1 LLPTRGALGP
11 GFGPGAPG
19 LGPAGADSVSAA
31 DGACCAGA
39 GVAAAGAA
47 DSTGAAGAAGAG
59 AAGAGVVGAGTGA
72 AGVSGFTAAG
82 AAGVGRAAG
91 LGPGRGPPGLAPV
104 LGLGALAVVLPFS
117 DGESDF
123 SDGNDSRR
131 RRATGASTVDEADL
145 TNSPC
150 SLSRASS
157 SLLVTPSSFANSCTR
172 ALPATA
178 LLTERPSEA
187 LVPARPRVNS
197 DGRSSSVLHGVLI
210 SAVACS
216 SRRVELC
223 ALRRRRLRKC
233 RSHQVL
239 VVLCRRLGA
248 APRCGDN
255 SDRGATMRLDRG
267 VGARHPGR

>member
-1 LLPTRGALGP
+1 MGA
-11 GFGPGAPG
+11 
-19 LGPAGADSVSAA
+19 AGADAVASA
-31 DGACCAGA
+31 D
-39 GVAAAGAA
+39 AAGAC
-47 DSTGAAGAAGAG
+47 STGAAGAAGRGVG
-59 AAGAGVVGAGTGA
+59 AAGAGVGAAAGAEGA
-72 AGVSGFTAAG
+72 AGATSAGDCAAG
-82 AAGVGRAAG
+82 ACAAGACAAGASGSAGRDAG
-91 LGPGRGPPGLAPV
+91 LGPGRGPLGFAAPGFAAESDARSAAARP
-104 LGLGALAVVLPFS
+104 LGAAAPDAGASAFA
-117 DGESDF
+117 DGK
-123 SDGNDSRR
+123 DSRS
-131 RRATGASTVDEADL
+131 RRATGASTVDDADL

-233 RSHQVL
+233 RSLQVF

-255 SDRGATMRLDRG
+255 SDRGATMRLDRE
-267 VGARHPGR
+267 VDARHPGR

>member
-187 LVPARPRVNS
+187 WCPHDLGLSPMDVHRWCFTVC
-197 DGRSSSVLHGVLI
+197 SSVLPCASTGESVLDI
-210 SAVACS
+210 RDDDAIG
-216 SRRVELC
+216 
-223 ALRRRRLRKC
+223 RLRFTVRTTDHDTQQVGG
-233 RSHQVL
+233 RSFL
-239 VVLCRRLGA
+239 L
-248 APRCGDN
+248 APDTSSHR
-255 SDRGATMRLDRG
+255 
-267 VGARHPGR
+267 